1 MAFLAADPKAEGD
14 KVEEVEDPPIPSPPP
29 ENFVTLEM
37 PFGQAQLGR
46 KGASHGHASR

>member
-1 MAFLAADPKAEGD
+1 MATQLAED
-14 KVEEVEDPPIPSPPP
+14 KGVLGLDNPMGTDGVD
-29 ENFVTLEM
+29 FVTLEM